1 MISNSI
7 SYGKQEITEE
17 DIAAVISTLKS
28 DFLTQG
34 PKVQEFE
41 KAFAEYIGSKYAVS
55 VSNGT
60 AALHLS
66 IMGLGLKPNQ
76 KVITSPI
83 TFAATANAILYN
95 QGQVDFCDIDKE
107 TLLLDINLV
116 REKLKRAEKHTYGG
130 IIPVDFAGAPIQMEQ
145 FRELA
150 DEFDLWLLEDAC
162 HAPGGYFRNKEGLQS
177 FCGDGSN
184 ADAAIF
190 SFHPVKHITSGEG
203 GMITTN
209 DSKLYERLL
218 RLRSHGITKS
228 SDELNEN
235 HGGWYHEMQTLGYNY
250 RLNDIAC
257 SLGIS
262 QLTRAKKGVQK
273 RKKIAQKYFDALKDI
288 PNINLANGFIEGH
301 AFHLFILQS
310 DRRKELYDFLR
321 KKNIFSQVHYIP
333 VHLHP
338 YYRSLGFKKGDYPI
352 AEEYYTRCISL
363 PIYPSLKEEDLQF
376 VIDSVKEFFSV

>member
-1 MISNSI
+1 M
-7 SYGKQEITEE
+7 Y
-17 DIAAVISTLKS
+17 
-28 DFLTQG
+28 FLTQG
-34 PKVQEFE
+34 PKVKEFE

-130 IIPVDFAGAPIQMEQ
+130 IIPVDFAGAPVQMEQ

-162 HAPGGYFRNKEGLQS
+162 HAPGGYFRNKEGQQS

-209 DSKLYERLL
+209 NSKLYERLL

-228 SDELNEN
+228 SHELNEN
-235 HGGWYHEMQTLGYNY
+235 HGGFTFSLISS
-250 RLNDIAC
+250 LNSLTVRKLSFC
-257 SLGIS
+257 S
-262 QLTRAKKGVQK
+262 
-273 RKKIAQKYFDALKDI
+273 
-288 PNINLANGFIEGH
+288 
-301 AFHLFILQS
+301 
-310 DRRKELYDFLR
+310 ELYL
-321 KKNIFSQVHYIP
+321 KFS
-333 VHLHP
+333 
-338 YYRSLGFKKGDYPI
+338 G
-352 AEEYYTRCISL
+352 T
-363 PIYPSLKEEDLQF
+363 
-376 VIDSVKEFFSV
+376 FSPLCTSMYFSKSQTGCCGKIT